1 MILPFER
8 IGFYIS
14 LLIYLV
20 LIVESSVFNKVD
32 HIYLDNQ
39 FRIVTILGLLLLIN
53 NTTKNR

>member
-53 NTTKNR
+53 NTTKK